1 VTNLQGLLQPL
12 LQEHTRLQVELDAGD
27 AVVPL
32 SAARLEQLVLNLAV
46 NARDAMPDGGVLT
59 ICTART
65 ELHTPLAHT
74 LPPAQPGSHVLVTVT
89 DTGSGMAESVRDH
102 ALEPFFTTKPPGQ
115 GTGLGLASVY
125 GTVTATGGS
134 IDLASAPGEGTT
146 VRMWF
151 PTSPRLEPVA
161 VPEVGPEVAPGQGQ
175 TILVVEDDPNVRQL
189 ISSQLRTAGYVVHE
203 SSSLAEV
210 AASADQMAGL
220 DLLVCD
226 VVLTDG
232 AGPEVADVLH
242 LHQPTLPVL
251 YISGYT
257 ERSWTGHG
265 RLVSDDDRLLRK
277 PFTAIALRRA
287 VASSLSQDEGS
298 FDG

>member
-1 VTNLQGLLQPL
+1 L
-12 LQEHTRLQVELDAGD
+12 LQEHTRLEFELEAGD

-32 SAARLEQLVLNLAV
+32 SAGRLEQLLLNLAV
-46 NARDAMPDGGVLT
+46 NARDAMPAGGVLT

-74 LPPAQPGSHVLVTVT
+74 LPPAQPGSHILLTVT
-89 DTGSGMAESVRDH
+89 DTGSGMEPSVRDH

-125 GTVTATGGS
+125 GTVTSTGGS
-134 IDLASAPGEGTT
+134 IDLSSRPGVGTA
-146 VRMWF
+146 VKMWF
-151 PTSPRLEPVA
+151 PTTPQLEPAA
-161 VPEVGPEVAPGQGQ
+161 VREVGPEVVQGQGQ
-175 TILVVEDDPNVRQL
+175 TILVVEDDPNVREL
-189 ISSQLRTAGYVVHE
+189 ISSQLRATGYVVHE
-203 SSSLAEV
+203 SSSLADV
-210 AASADQMAGL
+210 AASADQMVDL
-220 DLLVCD
+220 DLLICD

-242 LHQPTLPVL
+242 LHQPSLPVL

-257 ERSWTGHG
+257 ERTWTGHR
-265 RLVSDDDRLLRK
+265 RLVSDNDRLLRK

-287 VASSLSQDEGS
+287 VAASLSQAES
-298 FDG
+298 SIDG